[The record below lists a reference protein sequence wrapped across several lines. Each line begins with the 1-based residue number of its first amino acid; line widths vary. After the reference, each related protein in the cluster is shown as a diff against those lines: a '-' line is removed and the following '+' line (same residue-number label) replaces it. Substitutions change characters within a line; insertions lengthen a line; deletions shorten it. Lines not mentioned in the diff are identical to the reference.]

1 MHFYEWYQKKKRK
14 RDVCQPGGG
23 GGGGG
28 GGVGYSDMFIG
39 SGYFLG
45 VQNFEFQYFWGFSGN

>member
-1 MHFYEWYQKKKRK
+1 MSGIKKKRK

-28 GGVGYSDMFIG
+28 GVYSDMFIG
-39 SGYFLG
+39 SGYFWG
-45 VQNFEFQYFWGFSGN
+45 VQNFEFQFF